1 MKYIKFITVLIITLF
16 CTHVVTAQ
24 NVLNNRAD
32 NIVGTYEGV
41 QEGYKFK
48 AKIVK
53 LTDGTYRGQVFWM
66 ENGCDAQGNKL
77 LDTKN
82 PDRSLRSTPADRVIL
97 FSVLTYDDKRHEWNG
112 CKIYDP
118 LRGIRAKMVATFT
131 ADGQLR
137 IKGSLLGI
145 SESVYWKPINL

>member
-1 MKYIKFITVLIITLF
+1 MKCIKLITTLIVTLF
-16 CTHVVTAQ
+16 CVNIVVAQ
-24 NVLNNRAD
+24 NMLNNRAD

-41 QEGYKFK
+41 QEGHKFK

-53 LTDGTYRGQVFWM
+53 MTDGTYRGQVFWM
-66 ENGCDAQGNKL
+66 ENDRDEQGNKL
-77 LDTKN
+77 LDVKN
-82 PDRSLRSTPADRVIL
+82 PDCNLRSTPADRVVL
-97 FSVLTYDDKRHEWNG
+97 FSGLAYDDKRREWNG

-118 LRGIRAKMVATFT
+118 IRGFRAKMVATFT

>member
-1 MKYIKFITVLIITLF
+1 MKCIKLITMLIVTLF
-16 CTHVVTAQ
+16 CANFAVAQ
-24 NVLNNRAD
+24 NAFNNRSD

-53 LTDGTYRGQVFWM
+53 LTDGSYRGQVFWM
-66 ENGCDAQGNKL
+66 EKDRDEQGNKL

-82 PDRSLRSTPADRVIL
+82 PDRSLRSTPADRVVL
-97 FSVLTYDDKRHEWNG
+97 FSGLTYDEKRHEWNG

-118 LRGIRAKMVATFT
+118 IRGIRAKMVATFT

-145 SESVYWKPINL
+145 SESVYWKPLNR